1 MPCRGSI
8 PLVAININMRY
19 FFVLLFALML
29 GSCDSAPKKGADGYR
44 FGEKQY
50 ERNEVQVKIVTYKS
64 QADYNKVLNRLKLPK
79 TTAAFSTLSPPYDIC
94 TIHMIDPSIK
104 YEPEFV
110 GHEFLHCV
118 YGQWHTDNK
127 SIS

>member
-1 MPCRGSI
+1 
-8 PLVAININMRY
+8 
-19 FFVLLFALML
+19 ML
-29 GSCDSAPKKGADGYR
+29 GSCDSAPKKGADGYK

-50 ERNEVQVKIVTYKS
+50 ERNSVQVKIITYKS
-64 QADYNKVLNRLKLPK
+64 QSEFEKVLQKYDLPV
-79 TTAAFSTLSPPYDIC
+79 TTAAFSVLVPPHDTCI
-94 TIHMIDPSIK
+94 IHMIDPSIN